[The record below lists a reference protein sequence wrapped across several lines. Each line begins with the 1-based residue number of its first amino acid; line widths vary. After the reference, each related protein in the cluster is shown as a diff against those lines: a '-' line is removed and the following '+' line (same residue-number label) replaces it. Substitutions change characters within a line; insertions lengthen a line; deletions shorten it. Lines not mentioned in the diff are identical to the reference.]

1 MSSHCQV
8 SGTPLGVSED
18 DFLALASSV
27 SSTAQATSTQTLTTS
42 TGTSSPTPIP
52 DSDSDGQG
60 GLSTGAKIGIIAGA
74 AVAAV
79 ILLLAGIYFFIRRRK
94 QHRQYEEVHPM
105 QSSHPSPS
113 NFANANTTGNA
124 NAGPSYSSAVPSE
137 LESTESTMGSP
148 SLRQTWQSSWTG
160 SRIPWS
166 TSELDAGKENS
177 RLGNPHET
185 QQPPHIYEMSA
196 ESEVP
201 MSVSPTSMPAEMP
214 TISVISPTVSPT
226 SPHTGA
232 SWDTGMP
239 TEHNR
244 YEPYRPR

>member
-1 MSSHCQV
+1 MSSHCQD
-8 SGTPLGVSED
+8 SGTPLNVSED
-18 DFLALASSV
+18 DFLALVSSV
-27 SSTAQATSTQTLTTS
+27 SSTTQATSTQISSPTS
-42 TGTSSPTPIP
+42 TGTSSPTPTP

-94 QHRQYEEVHPM
+94 QRRQYEEVRPM

-113 NFANANTTGNA
+113 HLANATGNA
-124 NAGPSYSSAVPSE
+124 NTGPSYASAVPSE
-137 LESTESTMGSP
+137 LESTESTVGSP

-160 SRIPWS
+160 SHIPWS
-166 TSELDAGKENS
+166 TSELNAGKENS
-177 RLGNPHET
+177 LLGNPRQSSHV
-185 QQPPHIYEMSA
+185 YEMSA

-201 MSVSPTSMPAEMP
+201 VSVSPTSMPVEMP

-232 SWDTGMP
+232 SWDTGTS
-239 TEHNR
+239 TEHKR